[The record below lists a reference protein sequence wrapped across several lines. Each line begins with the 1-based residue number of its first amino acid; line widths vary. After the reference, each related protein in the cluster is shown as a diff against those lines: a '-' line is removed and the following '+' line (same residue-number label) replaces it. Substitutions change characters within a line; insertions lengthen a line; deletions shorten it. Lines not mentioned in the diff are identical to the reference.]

1 MPAALRALA
10 AALMAKY
17 RWQMADG
24 GWQKAQVVGVAISEA
39 AFCHQAQPAIRHPPS
54 AIYHPPPTVLKARS
68 RR

>member
-1 MPAALRALA
+1 
-10 AALMAKY
+10 MAKY

-54 AIYHPPPTVLKARS
+54 AANCAKSTLKTVMAGPRS
-68 RR
+68 REVDRA